1 MVHSKAEWQK
11 AKSFQKRYNLNSVY
25 IPYDLQSLL
34 TTFERLANKE
44 SLTIFNKSNNYYI
57 VSSSNSDSEKFK
69 DIKGMTIFP
78 INN

>member
-11 AKSFQKRYNLNSVY
+11 AKAFQKRYNLNSVY

-44 SLTIFNKSNNYYI
+44 TLTIFNKSNNYYI
-57 VSSSNSDSEKFK
+57 VNSNNSDSEKFK
-69 DIKGMTIFP
+69 DIKGMTIFS